1 MEEKEIDVNDYI
13 DVSAI
18 LKQLDIENAKQLLK
32 SNGYNVFKNDCIC
45 VHKNI
50 SREVLE
56 NIFVTAIEGGSNYWY
71 YLSNNAVK
79 LIRKAVPKDEEP
91 YLAIAILKA
100 VLDHN
105 VSVPISDA
113 EDEELEVIGYL
124 SKETMNERLQKLAD
138 SDDSWALHNELNDNM
153 DASSSDVVFQY
164 LVMGEVVYG

>member
-1 MEEKEIDVNDYI
+1 MTEKEIDVNDYI

-32 SNGYNVFKNDCIC
+32 SNGYNVFKKDCIC

-79 LIRKAVPKDEEP
+79 LIRNAVPKDEEP
-91 YLAIAILKA
+91 YLAIAMLKA

-105 VSVPISDA
+105 VVVPISDA
-113 EDEELEVIGYL
+113 EDEELEIIGYL
-124 SKETMNERLQKLAD
+124 SKDTMAERLQKLAD
-138 SDDSWALHNELNDNM
+138 SDDSWALYNELNDNM

-164 LVMGEVVYG
+164 LVMGEIVYG